1 MMGGLGVIIS
11 ELQINELNVVQINE
25 LNCMISCQF
34 FFLFQITERFV
45 YGYDVIRVNI
55 GRVFV
60 NICHQVVRR
69 LIIIR

>member
-11 ELQINELNVVQINE
+11 ELQLFFFQINE

-34 FFLFQITERFV
+34 FFLFQITEQFV

-60 NICHQVVRR
+60 NICHQVVHR